1 MSHLEVMRLRE
12 IAKSQGLKGYS
23 RLKKSDLISL
33 IESNEREME
42 AQRLKIVETDR
53 LERREFKEKYFSR
66 MTAKELHDFAK
77 ENNFRGHSSF
87 NKKSGLIDFLDLRC
101 QDSWYFRRVRAARAS
116 LEKRFFPDT
125 LRAWVRLFVSDKF
138 VAEHYTQIILHTLSS
153 ASFSERKKEREC
165 ALMRLAD
172 FEVFRIHYPIC
183 DYECEDLPDG
193 W

>member
-1 MSHLEVMRLRE
+1 MNHLKVMRLRE
-12 IAKSQGLKGYS
+12 IARSQGLKGYS

-42 AQRLKIVETDR
+42 AQRLKIVEADR
-53 LERREFKEKYFSR
+53 LRRREFKEKYFSR
-66 MTAKELHDFAK
+66 MTVKELRDFAK

-87 NKKSGLIDFLDLRC
+87 GKKSELISFLDLQC
-101 QDSWYFRRVRAARAS
+101 QDSWRFRRVRAVRAN

-125 LRAWVRLFVSDKF
+125 LRAWVRLFVSDKS

-153 ASFSERKKEREC
+153 VSFSERKREREC
-165 ALMRLAD
+165 APMRLAD
-172 FEVFRIHYPIC
+172 FEFIIHYPIY
-183 DYECEDLPDG
+183 DDEDEDLPDG